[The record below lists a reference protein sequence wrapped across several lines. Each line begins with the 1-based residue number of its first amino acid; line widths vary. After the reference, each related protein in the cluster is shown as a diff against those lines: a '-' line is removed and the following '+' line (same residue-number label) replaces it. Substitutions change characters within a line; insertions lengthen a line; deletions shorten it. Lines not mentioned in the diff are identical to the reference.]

1 MTHLL
6 RILSLGA
13 LLASVHSVAGCSC
26 DGPRV
31 ATQVVVIVE
40 ADAFVRAQADLL
52 RVEVFGGPAEPAP
65 AFPEEEKE
73 TLMFSVA
80 RDEGWP
86 RTLALAPENRDPT
99 RIYRVVATAT
109 RGGEVVAVAR
119 VISGYVAGDVR
130 TVRVYLTTV
139 CAPAVCTELQTCDE
153 ISEMCR
159 SAEVDPEELPPYRPD
174 AGAMDAG
181 SLDASSPRD
190 GGVGDGGD
198 GGTTCECDD
207 GIACTTDACDAEGV
221 CRSTPTDALCDDLNP
236 CTADVCGGTGCSNT
250 ATPTV
255 DCDDGVFCNG
265 ADTCDAA
272 GVCGH
277 AGDPCD
283 VGTLTCDED
292 ADVCDGMCT
301 GDGGC
306 PPDSTSAWTSCVYA
320 EGCAENGTRMR
331 ELHEWACELGACVE
345 SVTSETDAGGC
356 SRPTAGDPCGSEC
369 DAFGAC
375 IVSGGPCATD
385 GMAFRA
391 CRTLACNAGT
401 CGIAGTSTDSTVCSG
416 PPTDGLSCGGCFT
429 CSSGACT
436 NGAACD
442 SGTLPDPD
450 GGSPPDTGIID
461 SGIIVTA
468 RDGGGAVIFDGSI
481 IE

>member
-306 PPDSTSAWTSCVYA
+306 PPRQHQCVDELRLRRRVRRERHPDA
-320 EGCAENGTRMR
+320 RAARVGLRARGVRRERHVGDGCGRVLSSHRRRPMR
-331 ELHEWACELGACVE
+331 QRVRCVRSVHRLG
-345 SVTSETDAGGC
+345 
-356 SRPTAGDPCGSEC
+356 
-369 DAFGAC
+369 
-375 IVSGGPCATD
+375 
-385 GMAFRA
+385 RA
-391 CRTLACNAGT
+391 LRHRRH
-401 CGIAGTSTDSTVCSG
+401 
-416 PPTDGLSCGGCFT
+416 GLPG
-429 CSSGACT
+429 
-436 NGAACD
+436 
-442 SGTLPDPD
+442 LPDPGLQCWD
-450 GGSPPDTGIID
+450 LRHR
-461 SGIIVTA
+461 
-468 RDGGGAVIFDGSI
+468 RDQHRQHRV
-481 IE
+481 